1 MSWVVMDKIKNWI
14 QNHKKRTIIIAILL
28 LIVLCAGIAAAV
40 LFGDRREEA
49 QNRQTIQLEFSVEDL
64 DGVVTGLDG
73 ETYILAGS
81 DLDLLSL
88 LSCDHSIVLN
98 VAAQPLD
105 LSAAA
110 DLEAKYTF
118 TVNAKALCEFLGR
131 EFPENGA
138 VESVIL
144 ASKKIIVV
152 DSETA
157 EALENSG
164 AVIFRGTGTPA
175 AKPGG
180 GTASSESASSA
191 AQSKDPAEASET
203 GNSGN
208 TGGGESAGNT
218 GHGTSGFSSGPAT
231 AQKNPSGSH
240 SSGGQSPHTHTWVYV
255 SPENSGHMEYGVECR
270 AHGYNGEEPMFF
282 QTQNDLFLHQMAD
295 SCMSSWGHGF
305 KGLAYKYCSGCG
317 KEVVTGH
324 VHDFGAVAKEVY
336 SESVVCECG
345 LSFGGGK
352 NYTALESWETHVD
365 IYTSHGEPK
374 AEHDSYHVKQT
385 SVTRYEATKTCTCGW
400 RPVDDRPVY

>member
-1 MSWVVMDKIKNWI
+1 MDKIKNWVL
-14 QNHKKRTIIIAILL
+14 NHKKQTIIIAILL
-28 LIVLCAGIAAAV
+28 VIVLCAGIAVAV
-40 LFGDRREEA
+40 LFGSGGEKTQDGKTV
-49 QNRQTIQLEFSVEDL
+49 QVEFSAQDL
-64 DGVVTGLDG
+64 KGVVTGLDE

-88 LSCDHSIVLN
+88 LSYDHSIVLN
-98 VAAQPLD
+98 VTAQPLD
-105 LSAAA
+105 LSAVAN
-110 DLEAKYTF
+110 LEAKYTF

-138 VESVIL
+138 AESVIL

-157 EALENSG
+157 KDLENSG
-164 AVIFRGTGTPA
+164 IVIFRGTGTPA
-175 AKPGG
+175 TNPGD

-191 AQSKDPAEASET
+191 AQSKDPTGASQT

-208 TGGGESAGNT
+208 TGSIESTGNISY
-218 GHGTSGFSSGPAT
+218 GTSGSSSNSNHSS
-231 AQKNPSGSH
+231 QNPTSSH
-240 SSGGQSPHTHTWVYV
+240 SSSGQSPHTHTWVYV

-282 QTQNDLFLHQMAD
+282 RTQNDLFLHHMAD
-295 SCMSSWGHGF
+295 DCMSSWGYGF

-345 LSFGGGK
+345 MSFGGGED
-352 NYTALESWETHVD
+352 YTALDSWKTHVE

-374 AEHDSYHVKQT
+374 EEHDSYHVKQ
-385 SVTRYEATKTCTCGW
+385 SSFTRYEATKTCTCGW